1 MPNSKVH
8 DVPMLLQNETIL
20 FMHVIKRRIL
30 VVRPEAEMI
39 QLMGTI
45 CIDVIP
51 DPSIARLEQGMGYNR
66 SQWTLTLCVQPFE
79 GANSCLNAFKILN
92 LFWELLNQYSAC
104 LYLFECFS
112 CGDYKYCNK
121 IQKRVFL
128 ATNILDQSSAH
139 DYCAC
144 KMLNNLAS

>member
-51 DPSIARLEQGMGYNR
+51 DPR
-66 SQWTLTLCVQPFE
+66 
-79 GANSCLNAFKILN
+79 
-92 LFWELLNQYSAC
+92 
-104 LYLFECFS
+104 
-112 CGDYKYCNK
+112 
-121 IQKRVFL
+121 
-128 ATNILDQSSAH
+128 
-139 DYCAC
+139 
-144 KMLNNLAS
+144 